1 MAQSWMAGRR
11 SLAAAF
17 GTAALLLLTVAA
29 CGGDKKSPAA
39 APAGGGA
46 TTAAA
51 AASAAAS
58 PAAPPV
64 TAASA
69 GPKQITTAEGTF
81 ELSLSKVKKL
91 TAADGMA
98 IPAGYQ
104 QPRLLLKI
112 ASSATDPVAKP
123 ATDTFHLAIRKS
135 ALDGALNFLY
145 TSNGGQQPTPMDP
158 ADCNEIPAAPD
169 FCSPYLTNHKT
180 PPRNI
185 TVQCYCG
192 WAAADG
198 GNTSRDTVSASEP
211 AYLLLEGLVYVKDT
225 QLQTSDFAVI
235 YTPPGSADGPPTL
248 DGPMVVVLT

>member
-1 MAQSWMAGRR
+1 MAGRR
-11 SLAAAF
+11 SPATAL
-17 GTAALLLLTVAA
+17 GTAALLLFTVAA
-29 CGGDKKSPAA
+29 CGGDPAGGAATAA
-39 APAGGGA
+39 APS
-46 TTAAA
+46 A
-51 AASAAAS
+51 AASPAAAS

-64 TAASA
+64 AAAAA

-81 ELSLSKVKKL
+81 ELSLSKVNKL

-98 IPAGYQ
+98 IPTGYA
-104 QPRLLLKI
+104 QPRVLLKV

-123 ATDTFHLAIRKS
+123 ATDTFHLAVRKS

-185 TVQCYCG
+185 TVQCYCS
-192 WAAADG
+192 WATADG
-198 GNTSRDTVSASEP
+198 GNSSRDTVSASEP

-225 QLQTSDFAVI
+225 QVQTSDFAVI

-248 DGPMVVVLT
+248 DGPMVVVLP